1 MKTVSAFLAGLLLLA
16 ANTAWADAAVYKW
29 VDSKG
34 VVHYSTDP
42 KDVPQAQQ
50 TGIVNK
56 GNVVTSTPAPSTAPA
71 PTSAT
76 GGKPSVAIG
85 PNDSALCKSAKN
97 TLNGY
102 LGADYLYTLGP
113 NGEKQMRPA
122 DQHAAQIATARAQVA
137 KACGGGG

>member
-1 MKTVSAFLAGLLLLA
+1 MKTVSAFLAGMVLLA

-42 KDVPQAQQ
+42 KDVPAQQ
-50 TGIVNK
+50 TNIVNK
-56 GNVVTSTPAPSTAPA
+56 GNVVTSPPPPSTAPA
-71 PTSAT
+71 PSSAT

-102 LGADYLYTLGP
+102 LGADFLYTLGP
-113 NGEKQMRPA
+113 NGEKQKLPA
-122 DQHAAQIATARAQVA
+122 DQQAAQIATARAQVA